1 MWRPPDPLTSRSSQA
16 MGMGPSI
23 MIDQRES
30 KTLPWLPK
38 SLTLCVTKL
47 LASSL
52 TLQPHACVIMCRR
65 LIIKIPEYHNRLQS
79 VWWCEITWRRGRF
92 AVQPILTYHYAN
104 SNYAERRWI
113 PKRIFTAHAQCITL
127 LAAAG
132 WGRVK
137 SYGLRALSCLP
148 AKFARISKQ
157 RAIFHHE
164 LSPKLKLFY
173 ANRKPLQSWHLGNVF
188 HNSCRFCPFTGF
200 EQKLLVYSL
209 EWF

>member
-1 MWRPPDPLTSRSSQA
+1 
-16 MGMGPSI
+16 
-23 MIDQRES
+23 
-30 KTLPWLPK
+30 
-38 SLTLCVTKL
+38 
-47 LASSL
+47 
-52 TLQPHACVIMCRR
+52 MCRR

-137 SYGLRALSCLP
+137 AMAYVRSHAYPLSLHVFPSSGQFSIMNFPPNLSYFTPIENLYKVDIWGMYSIIVADFAHSRVLS
-148 AKFARISKQ
+148 KNF
-157 RAIFHHE
+157 
-164 LSPKLKLFY
+164 
-173 ANRKPLQSWHLGNVF
+173 
-188 HNSCRFCPFTGF
+188 
-200 EQKLLVYSL
+200 
-209 EWF
+209 WFIR